1 MSDSP
6 DGNVT
11 VMPDLDFISKLEEY
25 YHDSS
30 DENPIN
36 IFGLDSKY
44 YDIEEVRPKEM
55 RQKEH
60 RYQILH
66 INIQGLRSSLENLK
80 LLLQRFEQQNVYID
94 FIVLC
99 ETFLSGPDIEKH
111 YKKICKIKGYE
122 IFYQNRKAMS
132 KGGVAIYVKD
142 TFKCTERPDLSIFIE
157 GEFETIFL
165 EVKND
170 FCNAIIGEVYRIP
183 NTTEQLSVSRYE
195 HLLDV
200 LTQQH
205 NKQDL
210 IIGTDQNFDYLK
222 INENKYIAELLDLH
236 ISHGLIPTITRPTR
250 ITPHSATLI
259 DNIYLKING
268 SDCVHSGIITNK
280 ISDHLPIF
288 TFFGMQIIQKKPPL
302 QIKSRNFDN
311 QHMGKICETL
321 SKVDWTELEDKD
333 LNEAYDL
340 FTTKILNIINDISP
354 VKTITIPAKRIIRD
368 PWVTKG
374 VIKSATTLDKLYRNS
389 LRKPKDH
396 PKFIEYKKYRN
407 LYNRLK

>member
-165 EVKND
+165 ELKND
-170 FCNAIIGEVYRIP
+170 FCNAIIGEVYRI
-183 NTTEQLSVSRYE
+183 
-195 HLLDV
+195 
-200 LTQQH
+200 LTS
-205 NKQDL
+205 N
-210 IIGTDQNFDYLK
+210 
-222 INENKYIAELLDLH
+222 
-236 ISHGLIPTITRPTR
+236 
-250 ITPHSATLI
+250 
-259 DNIYLKING
+259 
-268 SDCVHSGIITNK
+268 
-280 ISDHLPIF
+280 
-288 TFFGMQIIQKKPPL
+288 
-302 QIKSRNFDN
+302 
-311 QHMGKICETL
+311 
-321 SKVDWTELEDKD
+321 
-333 LNEAYDL
+333 
-340 FTTKILNIINDISP
+340 
-354 VKTITIPAKRIIRD
+354 
-368 PWVTKG
+368 
-374 VIKSATTLDKLYRNS
+374 
-389 LRKPKDH
+389 
-396 PKFIEYKKYRN
+396 
-407 LYNRLK
+407 